1 MQTTCVLVDV
11 GLGGELRA
19 GKRLE
24 ERVREA
30 RKMGFE
36 RIIVPRSPGRA
47 PASSARAG
55 GSSGSAGGEHVVECR
70 TLFDVVQAAFVNPE
84 VARSFTNRRARKNAA
99 PKRWAKQWTSGEED
113 EQKGIAGFDSEGVE
127 DHAES

>member
-1 MQTTCVLVDV
+1 VLTTCVLVDV

-36 RIIVPRSPGRA
+36 RIIVPRSPGGRA
-47 PASSARAG
+47 QASSARAG
-55 GSSGSAGGEHVVECR
+55 GSSGSAGGEHVVQCR

-99 PKRWAKQWTSGEED
+99 PKRWAKQGSSGEDQNED
-113 EQKGIAGFDSEGVE
+113 ADFD
-127 DHAES
+127 AECVDDGAV